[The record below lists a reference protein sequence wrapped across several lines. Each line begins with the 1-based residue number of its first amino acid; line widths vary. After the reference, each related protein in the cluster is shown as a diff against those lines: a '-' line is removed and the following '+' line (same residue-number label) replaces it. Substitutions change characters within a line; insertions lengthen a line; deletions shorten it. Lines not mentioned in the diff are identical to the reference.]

1 MSSIASSCRSWR
13 PAKLPPEAGELVG
26 PIARAQADHD
36 APARQDVD
44 EGQVLHHAHGLVERH
59 RDHRGAEPDA
69 RRLGGQVAQ
78 VREHVGH
85 DPVLVREVMLGHPGG
100 IVAER
105 VGRLDLRRHA
115 GVDLP
120 VRIGLAGRVGVRG
133 EQDPEFHAVS
143 SRAVSFLPR
152 SLRTHVSL
160 HGDLPET
167 HRAGW

>member
-1 MSSIASSCRSWR
+1 MSSIASSCRVV
-13 PAKLPPEAGELVG
+13 AALEIPPEACELVG
-26 PIARAQADHD
+26 PIARAQPDHD

-69 RRLGGQVAQ
+69 RGLGGQVAH

-85 DPVLVREVMLGHPGG
+85 DPVLVREVMLGHPGR
-100 IVAER
+100 IIAER
-105 VGRLDLRRHA
+105 VCRLDLRRHA

-120 VRIGLAGRVGVRG
+120 VRIGLAGVVGVRG
-133 EQDPEFHAVS
+133 EQDAEFHAVS
-143 SRAVSFLPR
+143 S
-152 SLRTHVSL
+152 LRHLVYTGPSQHVSL
-160 HGDLPET
+160 HGDLPEA